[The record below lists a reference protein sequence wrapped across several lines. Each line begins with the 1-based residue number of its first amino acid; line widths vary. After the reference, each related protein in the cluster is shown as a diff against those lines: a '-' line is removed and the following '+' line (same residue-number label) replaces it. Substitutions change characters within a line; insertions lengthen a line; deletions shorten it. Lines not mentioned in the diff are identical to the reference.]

1 MSETLGYRLLR
12 PGARAPVRT
21 RPGDAAF
28 DLLTDEAFTL
38 QPGKRHR
45 ATTGV
50 SIALQPEW
58 AGLVVPRSGL
68 AANHGITLLNAPG
81 LIDPN
86 YRGELMVV
94 MHNAGDEPYAVHAGD
109 RVRATAD
116 RALRRHHPRRARGA
130 PAAARRPR
138 PPGLRVVRPLIQG
151 CR

>member
-12 PGARAPVRT
+12 PGARPPVRT

-38 QPGKRHR
+38 APGRRHR

-50 SIALQPEW
+50 SIALQPDW

-94 MHNAGDEPYAVHAGD
+94 MHNAGDEAYEVHAGD
-109 RVRATAD
+109 RVAQLLIVRFAAATPVELEELPAGPDD
-116 RALRRHHPRRARGA
+116 RAH
-130 PAAARRPR
+130 
-138 PPGLRVVRPLIQG
+138 QG
-151 CR
+151 FGSSGR

>member
-12 PGARAPVRT
+12 SGARAPVRT

-38 QPGKRHR
+38 EPGKRHR

-94 MHNAGDEPYAVHAGD
+94 MHNAGDEPYEVHAGD
-109 RVRATAD
+109 RVAQLLIVRFAATTLVELEELPPPPDD
-116 RALRRHHPRRARGA
+116 RAH
-130 PAAARRPR
+130 
-138 PPGLRVVRPLIQG
+138 QG
-151 CR
+151 FGSSGR